1 MQNIQEN
8 YLQKYFCKIKCIKSI
23 DKIKKY
29 DNIKLRKRFR
39 KTFSLAK

>member
-8 YLQKYFCKIKCIKSI
+8 YLQKYFCKIKCI